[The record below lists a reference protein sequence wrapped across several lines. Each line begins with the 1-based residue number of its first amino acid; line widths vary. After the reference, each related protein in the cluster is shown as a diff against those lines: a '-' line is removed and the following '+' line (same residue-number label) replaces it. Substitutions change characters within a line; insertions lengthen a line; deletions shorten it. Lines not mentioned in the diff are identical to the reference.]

1 MQVIV
6 NNIINGFVYE
16 FLLFTLNIFSQESC
30 LKWNFQKM
38 NCWQCNIMGTST
50 SWNNSLW
57 GPLHGGYLDEWM
69 LFYWSGDFNILGTF
83 TSVVWSM
90 PFTFLTS
97 IYKTFL
103 IVQFYSLIN
112 TENVARKGILILVMR
127 WCLRFPLIYLEYFP
141 AWMLPKMKL

>member
-30 LKWNFQKM
+30 PKRNCQKM

-50 SWNNSLW
+50 SWSNSLW

-69 LFYWSGDFNILGTF
+69 LFYWSGGSNIMGTF
-83 TSVVWSM
+83 TSFNNTLSGTWCIVLYDLCHSIFKPEYIKHFLLWNFNLYSM
-90 PFTFLTS
+90 
-97 IYKTFL
+97 
-103 IVQFYSLIN
+103 Q
-112 TENVARKGILILVMR
+112 
-127 WCLRFPLIYLEYFP
+127 
-141 AWMLPKMKL
+141 KMYQAKVLSYRL